1 MEDDEIHSENEGN
14 GASIERNAENDVN
27 MEDFGGDVRTA
38 NLVQSHKI
46 KKLDSCINFIGG

>member
-27 MEDFGGDVRTA
+27 MEDFGGGVRTA
-38 NLVQSHKI
+38 NLVQSHI
-46 KKLDSCINFIGG
+46 IEKLD